1 VTEAAQQDTDSHRIK
16 CREPHIA
23 RNRWQSLASA
33 GMILIEGDQTMAA
46 TESSFDIVS
55 KADPQEVKNA
65 VQQAQRE
72 IETRFDFRG
81 SISEI
86 EHDGK
91 DTLTLHSDD
100 EARLEALVD
109 VLQSKLIKR
118 GVDIRFLDFGKL
130 ESASKGTVR
139 QTVTIKNGL
148 PSETAKKIVKL
159 IKDKG
164 LKAQAQIQDQQVR
177 VASKSKD
184 DLQAVMALLKAS
196 DIETPLQFTNY
207 R

>member
-1 VTEAAQQDTDSHRIK
+1 
-16 CREPHIA
+16 
-23 RNRWQSLASA
+23 
-33 GMILIEGDQTMAA
+33 MA

-81 SISEI
+81 SVSEI
-86 EHDGK
+86 DHDGK
-91 DTLTLHSDD
+91 DKLTLTSDD
-100 EARLEALVD
+100 EPRLTALID

-118 GVDIRFLDFGKL
+118 GVDIKFLEYGKL
-130 ESASKGTVR
+130 EPATKGTLR
-139 QTVTIKNGL
+139 QVITIKNGL
-148 PSETAKKIVKL
+148 PTEAAKKITKL

-164 LKAQAQIQDQQVR
+164 LKVTTQIQDEQVR
-177 VASKSKD
+177 VTAKSRD
-184 DLQAVMALLKAS
+184 ELQAVMALLKGE
-196 DIETPLQFTNY
+196 DLETPLQYTNY

>member
-1 VTEAAQQDTDSHRIK
+1 
-16 CREPHIA
+16 
-23 RNRWQSLASA
+23 
-33 GMILIEGDQTMAA
+33 MAA

-65 VQQAQRE
+65 LGQAQRE

-86 EHDGK
+86 KHDDK
-91 DTLTLHSDD
+91 ETLTLISDD
-100 EARLEALVD
+100 EARLTALID

-118 GVDIRFLDFGKL
+118 GIDIRFLDYGKL
-130 ESASKGTVR
+130 ETATKGTVR

-148 PSETAKKIVKL
+148 PTETAKKIVKL

-164 LKAQAQIQDQQVR
+164 LKVQAQIQDEQVR
-177 VASKSKD
+177 VTGKNKD
-184 DLQAVMALLKAS
+184 DLQAVMALLKGA
-196 DIETPLQFTNY
+196 DLDAPLQFTNY